1 MALASTYTHAGL
13 NPEFNLYLTNSA
25 NKGQKKLDKPL
36 RLKIMESLVRIQKN
50 PKLSGSQL
58 SQPLTQVY
66 SHHLK
71 YKGKEYRIAY
81 LICEDTDSVIVLL
94 VGPHENFY
102 KKLKNVLDSAT

>member
-1 MALASTYTHAGL
+1 MALASS
-13 NPEFNLYLTNSA
+13 PSFNNQFSVYLTNSA

-36 RLKIMESLVRIQKN
+36 RLKIRDSILRIQKN

-71 YKGKEYRIAY
+71 YKGREYRIAY
-81 LICEDTDSVIVLL
+81 LICEDTESVIILL

-102 KKLKNVLDSAT
+102 KKLKNVLDNSL